1 MGEADMVVDQLS
13 NASFYFGLGER
24 LARGLRFLQAAGA
37 TTAPGR
43 YPIDGE
49 LLFALFQ
56 EYNTKPRENGLWEA
70 HRKYIDIQYVAQGF
84 ELMGYA
90 NLAQMRT
97 EAYDEAR
104 DFVPVFGDGLF
115 VPMPAGTFVIMTPQ
129 DAHMPQMAHAAPQPV
144 RKIVIK
150 VAV

>member
-1 MGEADMVVDQLS
+1 MVVDQLS

-24 LARGLRFLQAAGA
+24 LARGLRFLQQADA
-37 TTAPGR
+37 TATAPGR
-43 YPIDGE
+43 YPIDGDQI
-49 LLFALFQ
+49 FALFQ
-56 EYNTKPRENGLWEA
+56 EYNTKPRESGLWEA

-129 DAHMPQMAHAAPQPV
+129 DAHMPQMAHGAPQPV